1 MFTRDVTRC
10 DGYHSHEFDFV
21 LFVLLRFGGFN
32 LVLDV
37 AVFEPLGGGPFGVFF
52 VPFALLSF
60 GDCGLVRDV
69 AVFERLDGVARGV
82 FFDPCFLATDPDF
95 EGAGT
100 WSDCRIFKD
109 FSLSPLY
116 TRTWYSSL
124 S

>member
-10 DGYHSHEFDFV
+10 DGYQSHEFDFV
-21 LFVLLRFGGFN
+21 LFALLRFGGFN

-37 AVFEPLGGGPFGVFF
+37 AVFEPLGGVPFGVFF

-82 FFDPCFLATDPDF
+82 FFDTCFLATDPDF
-95 EGAGT
+95 EG
-100 WSDCRIFKD
+100 
-109 FSLSPLY
+109 
-116 TRTWYSSL
+116 
-124 S
+124 